1 MDDPFE
7 ILLELVEGGRL
18 DPWEVEIGRVMDPWL
33 GRLGEMDLR
42 TCGRGILSAST
53 LLRLKSGDFDGNG
66 NGHALFPEDEEIPE
80 LPDLGPLAVVKYSP
94 RRIQLEELLSALRE
108 ALSEA
113 GVQRLSPKR
122 RPQPTPE
129 ILPLSDF
136 ERNIGVLMES
146 LYARLLRLR
155 GNPRFSELL
164 EERGRVAAVRL
175 FVLLLYLAFEGKV
188 LLTQEGPEVRV
199 EVRRDGV

>member
-1 MDDPFE
+1 MEDPFE
-7 ILLELVEGGRL
+7 ILLELVVEGRL

-66 NGHALFPEDEEIPE
+66 HAQFPEDEEIPE

-94 RRIQLEELLSALRE
+94 RRIQLEELLAALRE

-113 GVQRLSPKR
+113 GVHRLPLR
-122 RPQPTPE
+122 RRSQPTPE
-129 ILPLSDF
+129 FLPLSDF
-136 ERNIGVLMES
+136 ERNIEVLMES
-146 LYARLLRLR
+146 LYARLQRLG
-155 GNPRFSELL
+155 GNPKFSELL
-164 EERGRVAAVRL
+164 EGRGRMAAVRL
-175 FVLLLYLAFEGKV
+175 FVLLLYLASEGKV